1 MVGGLNCLVGVV
13 MGQEDFI
20 YDHIHVIKLSNK
32 LTRGGHRRRE
42 CLLLVS
48 QVHNL
53 SYRTSPAPPARLML
67 RTPKME
73 NPGISSICFSC
84 FIL

>member
-1 MVGGLNCLVGVV
+1 MS
-13 MGQEDFI
+13 QEDFI

-32 LTRGGHRRRE
+32 LTGEGHERRE

-53 SYRTSPAPPARLML
+53 SYRISPAPPARLML

-73 NPGISSICFSC
+73 KQGISSICFSV